1 MRVVL
6 QRVKSA
12 KVRVDGKI
20 VSSIKHGWLVFL
32 GIRVK
37 DTATSARKL
46 TDRIVGLRGFNDEAG
61 KMNRSIRDVEGSI
74 LVVSNFTLYAN
85 CWTGRRPNFLSAG
98 KPEAAKMSY
107 DVFVT
112 LLRESGIPVKE
123 GIFGADMEVSLV
135 NDGPVTF
142 VIDHDAPDE

>member
-12 KVRVDGKI
+12 SVRVDGKI
-20 VSSIKHGWLVFL
+20 VASIKHGWLVML
-32 GIRVK
+32 GIRH
-37 DTATSARKL
+37 TEGILSFRKL
-46 TDRIVGLRGFNDEAG
+46 TDRIVGLRGFNDKAG

-85 CWTGRRPNFLSAG
+85 CWTGRRPSFLSAG
-98 KPEAAKMSY
+98 KPVAAKMLY
-107 DVFVT
+107 DSFVN
-112 LLRESGIPVKE
+112 LLRESGIPIKE